1 MTRPF
6 SKHWT
11 GWLCSLPTTVATLV
25 TMVAAGLL
33 SAGSLLAV
41 HRLIP
46 HHLRSLHNDIA
57 GFVLAI
63 VGVIYAVLLAFIAIA
78 VWENYTAADNLVQTE
93 ANLVGD
99 LYRATIS
106 LPDDV
111 ARGLRRD
118 LFAYTE
124 AVVKTEWP
132 ELAGGK
138 VMQHA
143 GWLAL
148 DDVHLKLAA
157 LHQEDQGTLAAQ
169 TSMLRMLNQLYD
181 VRRGRFHAAAASL
194 PQILWWNLL
203 AVARSWSSSAAFSGA
218 PTCHARSHGRAAGC
232 IDRPCADADRAARQP
247 LQGPQPRLRRTLR
260 LAVESGRDDGLSRLH
275 GAGDARAIDRRTDQG
290 LCSASRARH
299 STIGHAARRYA

>member
-1 MTRPF
+1 L
-6 SKHWT
+6 T
-11 GWLCSLPTTVATLV
+11 GLLCSLPTTLATVVA
-25 TMVAAGLL
+25 MVVAGLL
-33 SAGSLLAV
+33 SAGCLLAV

-46 HHLRSLHNDIA
+46 HNLRSLHNDIA

-111 ARGLRRD
+111 AQGLRRD

-124 AVVKTEWP
+124 AVGKTEWP

-138 VMQHA
+138 VMQHG

-148 DDVHLKLAA
+148 DNVHLKLAA
-157 LHQEDQGTLAAQ
+157 LHQEDPGTLAAQ
-169 TSMLRMLNQLYD
+169 TSMLHMLNQLYD

-194 PQILWWNLL
+194 PEILWWNLL
-203 AVARSWSSSAAFSGA
+203 AGGGILIVFSCLFGVPRLAMHAVMVGLLGA
-218 PTCHARSHGRAAGC
+218 SIGLVLMLIVLLDNPFRGRSHVSAEPF
-232 IDRPCADADRAARQP
+232 DS
-247 LQGPQPRLRRTLR
+247 LSK
-260 LAVESGRDDGLSRLH
+260 AVETMEYPGFMAPAMRVR
-275 GAGDARAIDRRTDQG
+275 
-290 LCSASRARH
+290 
-299 STIGHAARRYA
+299 